1 MSIIPQEIIIK
12 KRDGQSLTVE
22 EISGFIAG
30 LTNGQVSDPQAAAF
44 AMATLLKGM
53 SLAERTALTESMRDS
68 GKVLR
73 WDLPGPVADKHST
86 GGIGDKVSLMLGPI
100 AAACGLFI
108 PMIAG
113 RGLGH
118 TGGTVDKFE
127 SIPGYN
133 TAPDDRVFEHVVR
146 NVGVAII
153 GQTADLAPADGRLY
167 GIRDVTGTVESID
180 LITSSILSKKLAAGL
195 ESLVMDIKVGSGAFM
210 KTTEEAYALAR
221 SIVGVA
227 NRAGCKT
234 AAVLTRMDQVLGHT
248 AGNALEVSEAIAF
261 LAGEIQETALKTV
274 TLTLVG
280 QMLVNADIVQ
290 SQAAGIALAETK
302 LDDGS
307 AMELFWKMCAGLGA
321 ETGFD
326 RNSDAMMGVGSAP
339 IIRPV
344 LSARAGHVSS
354 IHARDFGIA
363 VVELGGG
370 RKLPG
375 AAVNHRVGITEAVRV
390 GQPIAIGQPL
400 CMVHAETEAALEL
413 AASTITAAVTIGEE
427 RAQGPL
433 IIDTLTE
440 AEAS

>member
-12 KRDGQSLTVE
+12 KRDGQSLTAK
-22 EISGFIAG
+22 EIGGFIAG

-53 SLAERTALTESMRDS
+53 SLAERTVLTESMRDS

-73 WDLPGPVADKHST
+73 WDLPGPVGDKHST

-100 AAACGLFI
+100 AAACGLFV

-133 TAPDDRVFEHVVR
+133 TAPNDQVFEHVVR

-210 KTTEEAYALAR
+210 KTAEEAYALAR

-261 LAGEIQETALKTV
+261 LAGESQETTLKTV

-290 SQAAGIALAETK
+290 SAIRDSLYSKHKDNGFA
-302 LDDGS
+302 DPP
-307 AMELFWKMCAGLGA
+307 GL
-321 ETGFD
+321 
-326 RNSDAMMGVGSAP
+326 
-339 IIRPV
+339 
-344 LSARAGHVSS
+344 LSASCAYSFMYSGNFCFNLKH
-354 IHARDFGIA
+354 
-363 VVELGGG
+363 
-370 RKLPG
+370 P
-375 AAVNHRVGITEAVRV
+375 
-390 GQPIAIGQPL
+390 
-400 CMVHAETEAALEL
+400 
-413 AASTITAAVTIGEE
+413 
-427 RAQGPL
+427 
-433 IIDTLTE
+433 
-440 AEAS
+440 

>member
-12 KRDGQSLTVE
+12 KRDGNALTADQ
-22 EISGFIAG
+22 IDGFVSG
-30 LTNGQVSDPQAAAF
+30 LTNGQVSEAQAASF
-44 AMATLLKGM
+44 AMAVLLKGM
-53 SLAERTALTESMRDS
+53 DVAERTALTESMRDS
-68 GKVLR
+68 GKVLS

-100 AAACGLFI
+100 AAACGLYV

-127 SIPGYN
+127 SIPGYQ
-133 TAPDDRVFEHVVR
+133 TAPSDQIFEEVVK

-153 GQTADLAPADGRLY
+153 GQTADLAPADGTLY

-210 KTTEEAYALAR
+210 KTAEEAYALAR
-221 SIVGVA
+221 SIVSVA

-248 AGNALEVSEAIAF
+248 AGNALEMSEAIAF
-261 LAGEIQETALKTV
+261 LAGQRQETALKTV

-280 QMLVNADIVQ
+280 QMLVNAGIVS
-290 SQAAGIALAETK
+290 SQAAGITLAQSK

-307 AMELFWKMCAGLGA
+307 AMELFWKMCSGLGA
-321 ETGFD
+321 EAGWD
-326 RNSDAMMGVGSAP
+326 QQSDAMMGAGTAP
-339 IIRPV
+339 IIRP
-344 LSARAGHVSS
+344 LLAEQAGYIST
-354 IHARDFGIA
+354 IHARDIGIA

-375 AAVNHRVGITEAVRV
+375 APINHRVGISEAVKV
-390 GQPIAIGQPL
+390 GQAVSAGDPL
-400 CMVHAETEAALEL
+400 CLIHAESEAAFD
-413 AASTITAAVTIGEE
+413 TATSLLNNAISIGEQLP
-427 RAQGPL
+427 QGPL

-440 AEAS
+440 VEAG

>member
-12 KRDGQSLTVE
+12 KRDGQSLTAR
-22 EISGFIAG
+22 EIGGFIAG

-53 SLAERTALTESMRDS
+53 NLAERTVLTESMRDS

-73 WDLPGPVADKHST
+73 WDLPGPVGDKHST

-100 AAACGLFI
+100 AAACGLFV

-133 TAPDDRVFEHVVR
+133 TAPNDQVFEHVVR

-210 KTTEEAYALAR
+210 KTAEEAYALAR

-261 LAGEIQETALKTV
+261 LAGESQETTLKTV

-280 QMLVNADIVQ
+280 QMLVNADMVQ
-290 SQAAGIALAETK
+290 SQAAGIAMAQSK

-321 ETGFD
+321 DTGFD
-326 RNSDAMMGVGSAP
+326 VMMGVGSAP

-344 LSARAGHVSS
+344 LSTQAGHVSS

-375 AAVNHRVGITEAVRV
+375 AAINHRVGISEAVRV

-400 CMVHAETEAALEL
+400 CIVHAETEAAFEL

-440 AEAS
+440 AEAG

>member
-12 KRDGQSLTVE
+12 KRDGQSLTAE

-30 LTNGQVSDPQAAAF
+30 LKNGQVSDPQAAAF

-100 AAACGLFI
+100 AAACGLFV

-146 NVGVAII
+146 DVGVAII

-180 LITSSILSKKLAAGL
+180 LITSSILSKN
-195 ESLVMDIKVGSGAFM
+195 SLLGSKA
-210 KTTEEAYALAR
+210 
-221 SIVGVA
+221 
-227 NRAGCKT
+227 
-234 AAVLTRMDQVLGHT
+234 
-248 AGNALEVSEAIAF
+248 
-261 LAGEIQETALKTV
+261 
-274 TLTLVG
+274 
-280 QMLVNADIVQ
+280 
-290 SQAAGIALAETK
+290 
-302 LDDGS
+302 
-307 AMELFWKMCAGLGA
+307 W
-321 ETGFD
+321 
-326 RNSDAMMGVGSAP
+326 
-339 IIRPV
+339 
-344 LSARAGHVSS
+344 
-354 IHARDFGIA
+354 
-363 VVELGGG
+363 
-370 RKLPG
+370 
-375 AAVNHRVGITEAVRV
+375 
-390 GQPIAIGQPL
+390 
-400 CMVHAETEAALEL
+400 
-413 AASTITAAVTIGEE
+413 
-427 RAQGPL
+427 
-433 IIDTLTE
+433 
-440 AEAS
+440 